1 MTALS
6 TPEQSVRGEAAGPR
20 HPVAAPARRRR
31 RRGWGWTALT
41 VAVLAVYLFPV
52 YWMVSASLQPNASSA
67 NTAWFPV
74 EPGLGGYVTALDAD
88 GLRGIGVSLVVAIG
102 SVVVS
107 LVVAVPAAYALSRL
121 GSRAVGIALMLLL
134 LAQMIPGIVLS
145 ISFYAMFNEWG
156 LLNTHLGLILANATA
171 GVPFAII
178 VMRAFMLRLDPE
190 ILEAATV
197 DGLGP
202 LGTLWRMVVP
212 LSRNAIITA
221 GVFTFLFSWGNLL
234 FGLTLVTR
242 NELQP
247 VTVLI
252 YALSTSNLNTWAA
265 TMAASLIAS
274 IPALVVILAAQRHV
288 KEGLAAGGG
297 R

>member
-1 MTALS
+1 MTTTLERPVP
-6 TPEQSVRGEAAGPR
+6 TPPVPAG
-20 HPVAAPARRRR
+20 ASANRR
-31 RRGWGWTALT
+31 RRGWRWTTLT
-41 VAVLAVYLFPV
+41 AAVLAVYLFPV
-52 YWMVSASLQPNASSA
+52 YWMVSASLQPEASSA
-67 NTAWFPV
+67 NTAWFPAD
-74 EPGLGGYVTALDAD
+74 PGLGGYATALDAD
-88 GLRGIGVSLVVAIG
+88 GVRGLAVSIVVALGSVIVSLVI
-102 SVVVS
+102 S
-107 LVVAVPAAYALSRL
+107 VPAAYALSRL
-121 GSRAVGIALMLLL
+121 GSKAVGGALILLL

-178 VMRAFMLRLDPE
+178 VLRAFMLRLDPE
-190 ILEAATV
+190 VIEAATV

-202 LGTLWRMVVP
+202 IGVLWRIVVP

-221 GVFTFLFSWGNLL
+221 GVFTFLFTWGNLL

-242 NELQP
+242 NDLQP

-274 IPALVVILAAQRHV
+274 IPALVVIFAAQRHV
-288 KEGLAAGGG
+288 KDGIATGAG

>member
-1 MTALS
+1 MTTLTRA
-6 TPEQSVRGEAAGPR
+6 PERRDAG
-20 HPVAAPARRRR
+20 ADAPASAEPRANRR
-31 RRGWGWTALT
+31 RRGWRWTALT

-52 YWMVSASLQPNASSA
+52 YWMLSASLQANASSA
-67 NTAWFPV
+67 RTDWFPTD
-74 EPGLGGYVTALDAD
+74 PSLGGYLTALGPD
-88 GLRGIGVSLVVAIG
+88 GLRGLSVSVIVALGSVIVSLVI
-102 SVVVS
+102 S
-107 LVVAVPAAYALSRL
+107 VPAAYALSRL
-121 GSRAVGIALMLLL
+121 GSRAVSVALILLL
-134 LAQMIPGIVLS
+134 LAQMIPGIVLG

-178 VMRAFMLRLDPE
+178 VLRAFMLRLDPE
-190 ILEAATV
+190 IVEAATV

-202 LGTLWRMVVP
+202 LGVLWRIVVP

-221 GVFTFLFSWGNLL
+221 AVFTFLFSWGNLL

-247 VTVLI
+247 ITVLI
-252 YALSTSNLNTWAA
+252 YALSNSNLNTWAA

-274 IPALVVILAAQRHV
+274 VPALVVILAAQRYV

>member
-1 MTALS
+1 MTQ
-6 TPEQSVRGEAAGPR
+6 TPVAERAKRDVAVPVREA
-20 HPVAAPARRRR
+20 AAPAPNRR
-31 RRGWGWTALT
+31 RRGWAWTVVT
-41 VAVLAVYLFPV
+41 VVILAVYLFPV
-52 YWMVSASLQPNASSA
+52 YWMVSASLQPSASSA
-67 NTAWFPV
+67 DTAWFPTD
-74 EPGLGGYVTALDAD
+74 PGFGGYATALNAD
-88 GLRGIGVSLVVAIG
+88 GLRGLFVSVVVSVG

-107 LVVAVPAAYALSRL
+107 LVIAVPAAYALSRL
-121 GSRAVGIALMLLL
+121 GSRAVGGALILLL

-178 VMRAFMLRLDPE
+178 VLRAFMLRLDPE
-190 ILEAATV
+190 VIEAATV

-202 LGTLWRMVVP
+202 LGVLWRIVVP

-234 FGLTLVTR
+234 FGLTLVTQ
-242 NELQP
+242 NALQP

-252 YALSTSNLNTWAA
+252 YALSNSNLNTWAA

-274 IPALVVILAAQRHV
+274 LPALVVIFAAQRYV

>member
-1 MTALS
+1 MTLDLEEPLQA
-6 TPEQSVRGEAAGPR
+6 RAATTQRP
-20 HPVAAPARRRR
+20 PSAVIARRR
-31 RRGWGWTALT
+31 RRGWRWTALT
-41 VAVLAVYLFPV
+41 VAILAVYLFPV
-52 YWMVSASLQPNASSA
+52 YWMVSASLQPVANSA
-67 NTAWFPV
+67 DTAWFPTA
-74 EPGLGGYVTALDAD
+74 PGLDGYATALGGD
-88 GLRGIGVSLVVAIG
+88 GLRGLAVSLIVSVG

-107 LVVAVPAAYALSRL
+107 LVIAVPAAYALSRL
-121 GSRAVGIALMLLL
+121 TSRVVAIALVLLL

-178 VMRAFMLRLDPE
+178 VLRAFMLRLDPE
-190 ILEAATV
+190 VLEAATV

-202 LGTLWRMVVP
+202 FGTLWRMVVP

-221 GVFTFLFSWGNLL
+221 AVFTFLFSWGNLL

-252 YALSTSNLNTWAA
+252 YALSNSNLNTWAA

-274 IPALVVILAAQRHV
+274 LPALVVILAAQRYV
-288 KEGLAAGGG
+288 KAGLAAGGG

>member
-1 MTALS
+1 MTS
-6 TPEQSVRGEAAGPR
+6 TLERSTTTPDVDT
-20 HPVAAPARRRR
+20 VAPAPNRR
-31 RRGWGWTALT
+31 RRGWGWTVLT

-52 YWMVSASLQPNASSA
+52 YWMISASLQPEANSA
-67 NTAWFPV
+67 NTDWFPTD
-74 EPGLGGYVTALDAD
+74 PGLGGYVTALGGD
-88 GLRGIGVSLVVAIG
+88 GLRGLAVSIIVAVG

-107 LVVAVPAAYALSRL
+107 LVISVPAAYALSRL
-121 GSRAVGIALMLLL
+121 GSRAVGGALILLL

-178 VMRAFMLRLDPE
+178 VLRAFMLRLDPE
-190 ILEAATV
+190 VIEAATV

-202 LGTLWRMVVP
+202 LGVLWRIVVP

-221 GVFTFLFSWGNLL
+221 AVFTFLFSWGNLL

-247 VTVLI
+247 VTVI
-252 YALSTSNLNTWAA
+252 IFALSNSNLNTWAA

-274 IPALVVILAAQRHV
+274 IPALFVIFAAQRYV